1 MFNFKLYTPYHAY
14 RTYVHSN
21 KDEDNSGYSINTKG
35 KFTSI
40 A

>member
-1 MFNFKLYTPYHAY
+1 MFNVKFYTPYHAY

-21 KDEDNSGYSINTKG
+21 KDEDNFAYSTNTKG
-35 KFTSI
+35 KFTSV